1 MAAGPGPRDPREKSM
16 GLRLKFNIV
25 LTLVFAAGMAVS
37 AFVSYKLLQDN
48 AKQEVLR
55 NAGLMMEASL
65 AIRGYTV
72 KEVKPHLESQLA
84 ETFLPQTVPA
94 FAATETFNSLR
105 KKYPDFTYKEAT
117 LNPTNPRDRAVE
129 WETDVVNY
137 FRNGD
142 ATMQE
147 LTGDRDTPTGRMLY
161 IARPITIKDP
171 ACLACHSIPS
181 AAPAS
186 MIKLYGESNGFG
198 WKHMEVVGAQV
209 VSVPMTLPIHN
220 ANEAFK
226 VFMGSLAAIFV
237 VTFIVLNIMLSVMII
252 RPISRMSSAADQVS
266 VGDFDVPEFSGK
278 GRDEIS
284 VLGKSFN
291 RMRRSLQKA
300 LKLIE
305 K

>member
-1 MAAGPGPRDPREKSM
+1 M

-37 AFVSYKLLQDN
+37 AWVSYELLQSN

-55 NAGLMMEASL
+55 NAGLMMEAALS
-65 AIRGYTV
+65 IRGYTV
-72 KEVKPHLESQLA
+72 SQVKPHLEAQLA

-117 LNPTNPRDRAVE
+117 LNPTTPRDRAVE
-129 WETDVVNY
+129 WEADVVNY
-137 FRNGD
+137 FRNGS
-142 ATMQE
+142 AAMNE
-147 LTGDRDTPTGRMLY
+147 LSNERDTPAGRMVYL
-161 IARPITIKDP
+161 ARPIQIKDP
-171 ACLACHSIPS
+171 ACLACHSVPS

-186 MIKLYGESNGFG
+186 MIKLYGENNGFG
-198 WKHMEVVGAQV
+198 WKHMEIIGAQI
-209 VSVPMTLPIHN
+209 VSVPMALPIHN

-237 VTFIVLNIMLSVMII
+237 VTFVVLNVMLSVMII
-252 RPISRMSSAADQVS
+252 RPISRMSQAADKISQ
-266 VGDFDVPEFSGK
+266 GDFDVPEFSKK

-284 VLGKSFN
+284 RLGTSFN

-305 K
+305 R

>member
-1 MAAGPGPRDPREKSM
+1 M

-25 LTLVFAAGMAVS
+25 LTLVFAAGIAVS
-37 AFVSYKLLQDN
+37 AWVSYELLQRN

-65 AIRGYTV
+65 SIRGYTV
-72 KEVKPHLESQLA
+72 SQVKPHLESQLA

-94 FAATETFNSLR
+94 FAATEIFNSLR

-129 WETDVVNY
+129 WEADVVNY
-137 FRNGD
+137 FRN
-142 ATMQE
+142 ASASMNE
-147 LTGDRDTPTGRMLY
+147 LTGERDTPGGRMVY
-161 IARPITIKDP
+161 IARPIQIKDP
-171 ACLACHSIPS
+171 ACLACHSVPS

-186 MIKLYGESNGFG
+186 MIKLYGENNGFG
-198 WKHMEVVGAQV
+198 WKPNEIIGAQI
-209 VSVPMTLPIHN
+209 VSVPMSLPIKN
-220 ANEAFK
+220 ANDAFM

-237 VTFIVLNIMLSVMII
+237 VTFIVLNVMLSVMII
-252 RPISRMSSAADQVS
+252 RPIARMSGSADKVS
-266 VGDFDVPEFSGK
+266 QGDFDVPEFPKIGK
-278 GRDEIS
+278 DEIS
-284 VLGKSFN
+284 VLGTSFN